1 MKAAVTRMTN
11 AALEHC
17 PSCGLTGTA
26 ALLGEQQAA
35 VARQSWRHSVCGHVL
50 MFRPGKPLARVG
62 LPSVRTQISAMY

>member
-11 AALEHC
+11 AALDHC

-35 VARQSWRHSVCGHVL
+35 VARQIWRHSVCGHVL
-50 MFRPGKPLARVG
+50 CYRPTVPNPRIG
-62 LPSVRTQISAMY
+62 LPSVRTLAELR